1 LPQVIESLRERYLKV
16 MMLSNGV
23 NLTDERLAAYRAAG
37 LSEILLHIDCWQK
50 RPDHP
55 GARGSGA

>member
-1 LPQVIESLRERYLKV
+1 MIESLRERHLTV

-37 LSEILLHIDCWQK
+37 LSEILLHIDRWQK

-55 GARGSGA
+55 GARGSSA